1 VLPSLYE
8 GLPISVLEA
17 MAARRPVVA
26 TAIGGTD
33 EAVTHE
39 VTGLLVPPRDA
50 PALASAIRR
59 LRADPALAH
68 RLAVAG
74 RERVEREFSSEA
86 MARNVMRVYDEV
98 LREVGLTGRGDV

>member
-1 VLPSLYE
+1 
-8 GLPISVLEA
+8 
-17 MAARRPVVA
+17 
-26 TAIGGTD
+26 
-33 EAVTHE
+33 
-39 VTGLLVPPRDA
+39 
-50 PALASAIRR
+50 